1 MASGKSIEF
10 LGIDEGELLKTYRI
24 STLKPTIWEDIDPS
38 AAAAAQDLKTSNDSN
53 SSNAEDDPLGL
64 LRGPI
69 LTNVSGDLRATVSP
83 TSKTF
88 DPKIF
93 LSTVHPNAGFNDLK
107 KGGTRLRERL
117 EQKSDA
123 LKSLVE
129 SEFDRFVAIK
139 VSNEGVYEQMKAGPL
154 RPECDYGTADLKES
168 LRLAT
173 SKANQVYAPLL
184 ENRKKAERLRSTL
197 GVFERS
203 KFFFNLPG
211 TLIEAIE
218 AEKYDAFL
226 LAYKRGDNML
236 DSRPGQVLNLPAP
249 SNPEEL
255 AQQKRIFDK
264 VWLEV
269 QKVVNDFKSK
279 LLTKLATWSDSS
291 KPVEEIEKTIEI
303 ILEIDPVSDPAWAF
317 CEHQHKLII
326 DKLVP
331 MFNDASTKTRA
342 ITQQASSKEFSEED
356 LIEDL
361 RGCLIAIEPASMMVP
376 DAIAKRAIGS
386 EVWCAILELIRV
398 SSQLLSKELSVYC
411 HVVNGYL
418 SGKYQRAD
426 GKLRKDTRSR
436 RQIAC
441 KQMITEIILQYCSLL
456 SEFFFLSS
464 DPNSASLLSPITHL
478 SEFAPKYANSVQA
491 AYYLRQLLDHL
502 TEWAH
507 EFMNLE
513 LPKESLTSLK
523 EFLETAGYKFLSTL
537 ATYWVREAKI
547 FHLLEDWVRP
557 ERSEDENHPVGTTMY
572 LKRMYTFQ
580 RYMMLNSYCLAG
592 GNERAGLQIMG
603 SQGPTD
609 QSASKSKT
617 NRNSIPATNARKA
630 LAAFLDG
637 LYGFLDG
644 LVHIAFTSAKPRPA
658 LPEADA
664 SSSELAFTITSPD
677 DELAAHLESKNKSD
691 EEEIDIRLLLTI
703 SNLSNFTTVYIPRLF
718 KQFSEGFSMD
728 MANDLQTLMDVLEQL
743 DALLLGDYIK
753 RKAEILSEII
763 QTGVLS
769 GKVDWLTAPKPTG
782 VNSFVYDA
790 LLTLVLVHSQVT
802 SLVGPVPSSQSG
814 GESLVKVVLS
824 KLVEELAQEC
834 LKAFGSVEKFGIG
847 GMLQATLEI
856 EFMHRTLS
864 AYITPEADLSMQGI
878 YQKITSAYQR
888 DPGHGEQGEG
898 ANNELQKELEALKRT
913 LHLSRRTTA
922 LAFVCF
928 KKPKSPHTATSST
941 SANEDLTESSIK

>member
-10 LGIDEGELLKTYRI
+10 LGIDERELLKTYRI
-24 STLKPTIWEDIDPS
+24 STLKPTQWEDIDPS
-38 AAAAAQDLKTSNDSN
+38 AAAAAQDLRTSNASN
-53 SSNAEDDPLGL
+53 SSNAEEDPLGL

-69 LTNVSGDLRATVSP
+69 LTNVSGDLRATVLP

-117 EQKSDA
+117 EQKNDA

-129 SEFDRFVAIK
+129 SEFDRFVSIK
-139 VSNEGVYEQMKAGPL
+139 VAHEGVYEQMKAGPL
-154 RPECDYGTADLKES
+154 KPECDYGTADLKES

-173 SKANQVYAPLL
+173 SKADQVYAPLL

-226 LAYKRGDNML
+226 LAYKRGSNML

-269 QKVVNDFKSK
+269 EKVVNDFKSK
-279 LLTKLATWSDSS
+279 LLAKLATWSDSS

-303 ILEIDPVSDPAWAF
+303 ILELDPVSDPAWTF
-317 CEHQHKLII
+317 CEHQHKSII
-326 DKLVP
+326 GKLVP

-342 ITQQASSKEFSEED
+342 ITEQASSKEFSEEA

-436 RQIAC
+436 RLIAC
-441 KQMITEIILQYCSLL
+441 KQMTNEIILQYCSLL

-464 DPNSASLLSPITHL
+464 DPNSASLRSPITHL

-491 AYYLRQLLDHL
+491 AYYLRKLLDHL

-523 EFLETAGYKFLSTL
+523 EFLETAGFKLLSTL

-557 ERSEDENHPVGTTMY
+557 ERSEDENHPVGTTMH

-609 QSASKSKT
+609 QSASKPKT
-617 NRNSIPATNARKA
+617 NRSSIPATNARKA
-630 LAAFLDG
+630 QAAFLDG

-658 LPEADA
+658 LPEAEA
-664 SSSELAFTITSPD
+664 SSNELAFNITSPD
-677 DELAAHLESKNKSD
+677 DKLAAHLESKNESD
-691 EEEIDIRLLLTI
+691 AEEIDIRLLLTI

-728 MANDLQTLMDVLEQL
+728 MANDLQTLLDVVEQL

-834 LKAFGSVEKFGIG
+834 LKAFGSVEKFGMG

-856 EFMHRTLS
+856 EFIHRTLS

-888 DPGHGEQGEG
+888 DPGHGEQREG

-928 KKPKSPHTATSST
+928 KKPKPHTAASST
-941 SANEDLTESSIK
+941 SANDDLTESSIK